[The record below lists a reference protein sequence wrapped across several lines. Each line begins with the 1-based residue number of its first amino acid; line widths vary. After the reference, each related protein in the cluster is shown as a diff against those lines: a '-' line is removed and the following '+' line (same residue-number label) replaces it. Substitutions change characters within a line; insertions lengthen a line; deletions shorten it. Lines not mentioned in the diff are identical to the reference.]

1 METDLVIIEEQGTI
15 ATIATIAKRAREY
28 ASKHVADSTKR
39 AYQGA
44 WQRFE
49 GWCLSVG
56 VESMPPTRHEV
67 LAMYIATMAD
77 QGYAVG
83 TIRQMLAAVNKAHEV
98 LGLESPTRHRV
109 AKYAMQG
116 VARTLGERPTQVD
129 ALLPDDLQV
138 MVESMPD
145 KPSFRLRNLRNAA
158 VLTLGFAGAFRRSEL
173 VALTLD
179 DIERTE
185 DGYRVLIRRSKTDQT
200 GKGRE
205 VGIPYGSYTPTCPVR
220 TLDKWLKESAIESG
234 PALCGVSQSGL
245 EVLEGSHITSKA
257 VARIIQ
263 AATRRAELEGWYAG
277 HSLRAGLV
285 TAATK
290 AGKPPH
296 IIQQQTGHKSINMIM
311 KYIRREGL
319 FDENAAAGIGL

>member
-1 METDLVIIEEQGTI
+1 METDLASVEEYGSL
-15 ATIATIAKRAREY
+15 ATISERAKEY

-49 GWCLSVG
+49 GWCVSVG
-56 VESMPPTRHEV
+56 VESMPPTRPEV
-67 LAMYIATMAD
+67 LAMYIATLAD

-83 TIRQMLAAVNKAHEV
+83 SIRQMLAAVNKAHEV
-98 LGLESPTRHRV
+98 LGLESPTRHRI
-109 AKYAMQG
+109 ARYAMQG
-116 VARTLGERPTQVD
+116 VARTLGERPSQVD
-129 ALLPDDLQV
+129 ALLPDDLQI

-145 KPSFRLRNLRNAA
+145 RPSWKLRNLRNAA

-173 VALTLD
+173 VALKVD
-179 DIERTE
+179 DLERTE

-205 VGIPYGSYTPTCPVR
+205 IGIPYGSYTPTCPVR
-220 TLDKWLKESAIESG
+220 TLDKWLKVSGIESG
-234 PALCGVSQSGL
+234 HVLCGVSQSGL
-245 EVLEGSHITSKA
+245 EVLEGTPITRKA

-263 AATRRAELEGWYAG
+263 AATRRAGLEGWYAG

-285 TAATK
+285 TAAAK
-290 AGKPPH
+290 AGKSPQ

-311 KYIRREGL
+311 HYIRREGL